1 MGSADYIVIA
11 VFSLLCMCVG
21 AVYTRLA
28 AKKGGEGFFTAN
40 RSLAWWAVGIS
51 NSATYQSGLGGFV
64 MLIFVFGLVGN
75 WLWWAQWIVWMPL
88 VAIIWARMWRRMQ
101 IVTTAELI
109 SLRYGGRPAYIAR
122 KMYALAM
129 FCFAVII
136 IAYIT
141 GFFAKTIAPLVPL
154 TATQILLIFGTVTVV
169 YTMLGGLMGSVMVA
183 VVQLVVMIGASMV
196 FLCVIVPQF
205 GGWQAI
211 LQRVD
216 AFRQGGLSLSPL
228 SEATPPLTLTMFVL
242 LGLFFAGSPTAG
254 EGMTAQRF
262 MAARSERHAIGGQL
276 FNALIALSLR
286 IVPLVGLGIICM
298 SVFWHE
304 NLVDRI
310 GPCPAG
316 FITIDDPVHAWGEL
330 IKASTLPPG
339 FVGLLAATEIAAFM
353 STLSALVN
361 WGSSFI
367 VNDFYIEFFP
377 QRTQRQEVLVSRLTT
392 LTLFVFAAVVA
403 ILFVDDMVSWFLF
416 INSVVVIFWLPLAYY
431 RFFWSRFNAFG
442 ELAATILGLPV
453 SILVWFVLGFED
465 KPIWMGTG
473 VLLAVAL
480 GSTAVVTMLTPQ
492 ESEGTLKRFYMRCRP
507 MLGWRRFR
515 RMDLPCETSDPPL
528 GHLIFDSLLG
538 MLTCLGLALAT
549 NAVFVGNHL
558 VTATSGLGAAIF
570 GGWLVYRCIGE
581 RAYASATVA
590 MNEDSGGYEEHDAA
604 DVSRRSRVHLGEA

>member
-1 MGSADYIVIA
+1 MASVDYIVIA
-11 VFSLLCMCVG
+11 LFSLLCMFVG

-64 MLIFVFGLVGN
+64 MLIFLFGLVGN

-154 TATQILLIFGTVTVV
+154 TATQILLIFGTVTVI
-169 YTMLGGLMGSVMVA
+169 YTMLGGLVGSVMVA
-183 VVQLVVMIGASMV
+183 VVQLVVMIGASLV
-196 FLCVIVPQF
+196 FLWLVVPQF

-216 AFRQGGLSLSPL
+216 TFREGGLSLSPV
-228 SEATPPLTLTMFVL
+228 SQVTPPLTLTMFVL

-262 MAARSERHAIGGQL
+262 MAAKSERHAIGGQL

-286 IVPLVGLGIICM
+286 IIPLVGLGIICM

-304 NLVDRI
+304 DFIDTL

-316 FITIDDPVHAWGEL
+316 FVMLDDPVHAWGEL

-339 FVGLLAATEIAAFM
+339 FMGLLAATEIAAFM

-361 WGSSFI
+361 WGSSFL

-377 QRTQRQEVLVSRLTT
+377 QRTPRQEVLVSRLTT
-392 LTLFVFAAVVA
+392 LALFVFAAVVA

-442 ELAATILGLPV
+442 ELAATILGLPL
-453 SILVWFVLGFED
+453 SILVWFILGFED

-473 VLLAVAL
+473 VLLALAL
-480 GSTAVVTMLTPQ
+480 GSTAIVTMLTPR
-492 ESEGTLKRFYMRCRP
+492 ESEDTLRRFYARCRP

-515 RMDLPCETSDPPL
+515 RMDLPVETSDPPL

-549 NAVFVGNHL
+549 NAVFVGNPL
-558 VTATSGLGAAIF
+558 VTVVSALGAALF

-581 RAYASATVA
+581 RQFTPAAGAMSEDAGDREKHGTV
-590 MNEDSGGYEEHDAA
+590 
-604 DVSRRSRVHLGEA
+604 DVRKGSVLRLGEP